1 MNVAVLAAIPAQTGL
16 LAWLEGRG
24 CRTLRSTEADLS
36 RIHPRLGLIGARLW
50 PWTLNAIAAVMSGQ
64 SSATNRNAGVE
75 TNSASIIDSNRGR
88 ITHTALAAPRK
99 SRNMTTYTNI
109 PAANQAG
116 SQAEPDNKP
125 ASADPI
131 SARDLEN
138 TTGSSAD
145 LYDVPHDT
153 SIVFLPDG
161 PRAWVSGVYADGFAG
176 RRIPVAERRDGSQIV
191 VTLGRLIHFSEGGW
205 DGDENEG
212 VYDLRPTKAMKRVA
226 RTRQPKKADLAVKL
240 SGARR

>member
-1 MNVAVLAAIPAQTGL
+1 
-16 LAWLEGRG
+16 
-24 CRTLRSTEADLS
+24 
-36 RIHPRLGLIGARLW
+36 
-50 PWTLNAIAAVMSGQ
+50 
-64 SSATNRNAGVE
+64 
-75 TNSASIIDSNRGR
+75 
-88 ITHTALAAPRK
+88 
-99 SRNMTTYTNI
+99 MTTYTNS
-109 PAANQAG
+109 PAANQA
-116 SQAEPDNKP
+116 SVQAEPDNKY
-125 ASADPI
+125 ASADPV

-145 LYDVPHDT
+145 LYGGPHDT

-212 VYDLRPTKAMKRVA
+212 VYELRPTKAAKRIA
-226 RTRQPKKADLAVKL
+226 RGGQPKKAGLAVKV
-240 SGARR
+240 SGAR